1 MSSHDIGHT
10 FGDRFGVE
18 FGRAIAAIDA
28 ANGQDPNTLD
38 RDGEAVPKELLHG
51 ALATRWVCELDPD
64 PGEALLLAARA
75 HHLRRWQL
83 PRSDYPEGRAG
94 YHRWRKELQE
104 RHAREA
110 GVILEAAGYDAAM
123 ALRVG
128 EIIRKRGLG
137 RDPEV
142 QTLED
147 ALCLVFLE
155 TQLAD
160 FAARHPEDQV
170 VDILVKSLKKM
181 SDHGRTVAGRI
192 ALGDTEGVLVARAVA
207 VLSEA

>member
-1 MSSHDIGHT
+1 MSSHDIG
-10 FGDRFGVE
+10 GRFGAE

-28 ANGQDPNTLD
+28 ANAQDPSTLEH
-38 RDGEAVPKELLHG
+38 DGETVPKELLHG
-51 ALATRWVCELDPD
+51 ALATRWVCELDPE
-64 PGEALLLAARA
+64 PSEALLLAARA
-75 HHLRRWQL
+75 HHLRRWQW
-83 PRSDYPEGRAG
+83 PRSDYPAGRAG

-104 RHAREA
+104 RHASEA
-110 GVILEAAGYDAAM
+110 GVILEAAGYDDAM
-123 ALRVG
+123 TLRVG

-155 TQLAD
+155 TQLAG

-181 SDHGRTVAGRI
+181 SEHGRTLAGRI
-192 ALGDTEGVLVARAVA
+192 ALRGMERNLVARAVA